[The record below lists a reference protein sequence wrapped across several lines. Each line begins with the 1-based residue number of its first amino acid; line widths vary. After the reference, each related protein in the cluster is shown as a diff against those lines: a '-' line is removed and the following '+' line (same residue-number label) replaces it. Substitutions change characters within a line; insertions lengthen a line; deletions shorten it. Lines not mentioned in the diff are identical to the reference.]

1 MQHESIK
8 LKRPKRRS
16 TRKPGKGRANAAML
30 LLLFFFFFHPL
41 FARRCDTQNKQET
54 AHIRQCYVLR
64 RPRYTQDT
72 PQIAAKPDET
82 YRKNTTMKNLKKTHQ
97 TYYFIYKFFYCKI
110 AAEAQA
116 KQTNL
121 L

>member
-1 MQHESIK
+1 M
-8 LKRPKRRS
+8 
-16 TRKPGKGRANAAML
+16 
-30 LLLFFFFFHPL
+30 
-41 FARRCDTQNKQET
+41 
-54 AHIRQCYVLR
+54 
-64 RPRYTQDT
+64 RYTKQTRNRSHTPMLRVKETKIHTRQKTLQNTQHT